1 MIILFLTDI
10 ITSTLLG
17 MISLKI
23 VRSSGYTYLTLP
35 ISKWTV
41 IECQHNLVYVIH
53 HYFYYFTFENTWYR
67 FSGNCS
73 PILVPTPIL
82 LLWIRIFLRIFKSSF
97 LLFLIKKK
105 ILSQFFHLHFLH
117 QKSSLKFN
125 QEIITTS
132 KNTSPN
138 SIVDPWK
145 NLSRAGSSKH
155 YANYYLIL
163 CYNCNA

>member
-23 VRSSGYTYLTLP
+23 GRSSGYTYLTLP

-41 IECQHNLVYVIH
+41 IECQHNLVYVI
-53 HYFYYFTFENTWYR
+53 
-67 FSGNCS
+67 
-73 PILVPTPIL
+73 L
-82 LLWIRIFLRIFKSSF
+82 LLFHVWKYMISIFRKLFSNSCTDTNTSFMNTYILRIFKSSF

-145 NLSRAGSSKH
+145 NLCRKLETLRQLLP
-155 YANYYLIL
+155 YIML
-163 CYNCNA
+163 